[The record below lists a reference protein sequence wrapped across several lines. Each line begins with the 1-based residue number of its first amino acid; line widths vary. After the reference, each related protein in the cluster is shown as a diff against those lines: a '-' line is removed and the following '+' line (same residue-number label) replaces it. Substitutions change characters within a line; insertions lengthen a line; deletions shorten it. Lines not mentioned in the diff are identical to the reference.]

1 MAASDVFF
9 FWMLVGSTQEAPTTE
24 YTWYIQVAQNAP
36 TLAKHLLNYWTK
48 LDEFM
53 EHNDR
58 VTSWDMIIWD
68 KLEVFTV

>member
-9 FWMLVGSTQEAPTTE
+9 FWMLVGSMQAPTTE
-24 YTWYIQVAQNAP
+24 YTWYIQVTQNAP

-58 VTSWDMIIWD
+58 ITSWDMIIWD